1 MFFGYFI
8 WRNNQDLVRVI
19 PQILDAQEKWFYCA
33 LIPLLPL
40 GYLVQKGMNVNTAH
54 GSASWAKQE
63 DIDDSGLGLYE
74 EKTQKTKIFGLIP
87 SEKKIRTLKEKIL
100 NAQREKP

>member
-19 PQILDAQEKWFYCA
+19 PQILDAQEKWFYFA